1 MATQI
6 TTKEALGLDDGST
19 DGTVMASGSKAKK
32 VKIKA
37 PKITANTKLPPNPF
51 IFEIL
56 ESANKQRKIDDRID
70 VLKEYRNE
78 ALVSILIWNFDDT
91 VQSALPE
98 GEVPY
103 KENDAPAGTE
113 HTSLRQEQ
121 RHFFNFIQGGNDSLS
136 KTRRETIF
144 IQILETLLPEEA
156 EILCLVKD
164 QRLVAKYPTLSQELI
179 AEAYEDIQWGG
190 RGGTKYEGGVVN

>member
-1 MATQI
+1 M
-6 TTKEALGLDDGST
+6 
-19 DGTVMASGSKAKK
+19 
-32 VKIKA
+32 
-37 PKITANTKLPPNPF
+37 
-51 IFEIL
+51 
-56 ESANKQRKIDDRID
+56 
-70 VLKEYRNE
+70 
-78 ALVSILIWNFDDT
+78 IWNFDDT
-91 VQSALPE
+91 VQSALPD

-103 KENDAPAGTE
+103 KRNDAPAGTE

-164 QRLVAKYPTLSQELI
+164 QRLIAKYPGLSQDLI
-179 AEAYEDIQWGG
+179 GEAYPDILWGG
-190 RGGTKYEGGVVN
+190 RGGTKYEVGVVN